1 MPTPSPDN
9 RNDFESSLSE
19 LESIVTQMEQG
30 DLSLDEALSSF
41 ETGIKLTRH
50 CQAILDQ
57 AEQKVQLLTE
67 KNGELE
73 ATPFSLPEQG

>member
-1 MPTPSPDN
+1 MSATSPEN
-9 RNDFESSLSE
+9 NNDFESSLAE
-19 LESIVTQMEQG
+19 LETIVTQMEQG
-30 DLSLDEALSSF
+30 DLSLDQALSSF

-67 KNGELE
+67 KNGQIE
-73 ATPFSLPEQG
+73 AEAFSLPE